1 MAPVFKKEKKMA
13 KQKIKLAIIIMC
25 LIIISTL
32 FSGCGMSKPDLS
44 GIILQIDGDKVL
56 IASKLDEDLYK
67 DLSHMSVEKILSDE
81 MANKILFL
89 GLIYLNYKD
98 LNKFAKGDYVD
109 VWIDGQIL
117 DSYPQQASAKK
128 IVLK

>member
-44 GIILQIDGDKVL
+44 GIILQIDGDKAL

-81 MANKILFL
+81 IGRAH
-89 GLIYLNYKD
+89 
-98 LNKFAKGDYVD
+98 V
-109 VWIDGQIL
+109 
-117 DSYPQQASAKK
+117 
-128 IVLK
+128 